1 MEKKASTFS
10 VIFYLRKPKTE
21 DDKVPI
27 YARVTINGKRME
39 LSMKQ
44 KIKGEDWSDQKGMA
58 KTKKEEF
65 KILNNYLEQMRSSFV
80 ECYRD
85 MAIKKQVINI
95 DTFKKAYYGEDDEE
109 VTLNKLV
116 TYHNQDMKDSI
127 AWGTLK
133 NYFTTQKY
141 LQKFL
146 KDRLRRSDIS
156 LKELNYKFVMDFEYF
171 LKSFKPLD
179 HHKALSNNGVMKH
192 MERFRKIIN
201 VALKNEWM
209 EKDPFKAYKMKFTKY
224 ERGFLAAKELERIE
238 RKEFNFE
245 RLQYVKDLF
254 VFSCYTG
261 LAYTDAMQLTPANL
275 IRGIDGDYWLTT
287 QRQKTGTPVK
297 IPLLQK
303 ARDIIEKYRNNP
315 KSLNDGTLF
324 PNISNQRLNGYL
336 KEMADVCKIDK
347 NLTFHL
353 ARHTFATTVTLSN
366 GVPIE
371 SVSKMLGHTKI
382 TTTQVYAKVIE
393 TKLSDDMKLLKQ
405 KLNNKENDGD
415 VRTAGEE

>member
-303 ARDIIEKYRNNP
+303 AKDIIEKYRNNP

>member
-156 LKELNYKFVMDFEYF
+156 LKELNYKFCD
-171 LKSFKPLD
+171 
-179 HHKALSNNGVMKH
+179 
-192 MERFRKIIN
+192 
-201 VALKNEWM
+201 
-209 EKDPFKAYKMKFTKY
+209 
-224 ERGFLAAKELERIE
+224 GF
-238 RKEFNFE
+238 
-245 RLQYVKDLF
+245 
-254 VFSCYTG
+254 
-261 LAYTDAMQLTPANL
+261 
-275 IRGIDGDYWLTT
+275 
-287 QRQKTGTPVK
+287 
-297 IPLLQK
+297 
-303 ARDIIEKYRNNP
+303 
-315 KSLNDGTLF
+315 
-324 PNISNQRLNGYL
+324 
-336 KEMADVCKIDK
+336 
-347 NLTFHL
+347 
-353 ARHTFATTVTLSN
+353 
-366 GVPIE
+366 
-371 SVSKMLGHTKI
+371 
-382 TTTQVYAKVIE
+382 
-393 TKLSDDMKLLKQ
+393 
-405 KLNNKENDGD
+405 
-415 VRTAGEE
+415 